1 MNIKDIDLNLLRVF
15 DVLMEERSVTRAADV
30 LNRTQ
35 SAVSHSLGK
44 LRVLFEDELFTR
56 NAGEM
61 RPTPRAIELAA
72 DISLALANIH
82 ATISRHQH
90 FDPALTQRNFRIGLS
105 DYDTMIFIPGLLEKF
120 SQHAPNATFNIIPT
134 SSAEVGALL
143 HSRQLD
149 CAIIAKLEWDDP
161 TLVRIDLGNDRLVC
175 AVWSGSPLAR
185 SRMTIENYLA
195 ATHLQISADGRS
207 TSLVD
212 IALKQLGMKRKVSAT
227 IPTYLLI
234 SHVLRGTSYI
244 THCGDSIVIVL
255 DENSEVTLMPPPLSI
270 PDIVI
275 SLIFNR
281 QFQTDPATI
290 WLRQIIVEI
299 FEEWKQKKNAW
310 RQTPCGRS
318 HDSHS

>member
-1 MNIKDIDLNLLRVF
+1 MKFKDIDLNLLRVF
-15 DVLMEERSVTRAADV
+15 DVLMEERSVTRAADA

-35 SAVSHSLGK
+35 SAVSHSLSK
-44 LRVLFEDELFTR
+44 LRLLFEDELFTR
-56 NAGEM
+56 NGGEM

-72 DISLALANIH
+72 DISLALADIQ
-82 ATISRHQH
+82 ATISRHQQ

-120 SQHAPNATFNIIPT
+120 SRHAPNATFNIIPT
-134 SSAEVGALL
+134 SSAEVGSLL

-149 CAIIAKLEWDDP
+149 VAIIAKLEWDDP
-161 TLVRIDLGNDRLVC
+161 TLVRVDLGHDRLVC
-175 AVWSGSPLAR
+175 AVWSGSHLAASPL
-185 SRMTIENYLA
+185 TIDKYMA

-207 TSLVD
+207 ASLVD
-212 IALKQLGMKRKVSAT
+212 MALKQRGLNRKVSAT

-255 DENSEVTLMPPPLSI
+255 DHNSEVKLLPPPLPI

-281 QFQTDPATI
+281 QLQTDPATI
-290 WLRQIIVEI
+290 WLQRIIVDI
-299 FEEWKQKKNAW
+299 FEEWKRKKKVW
-310 RQTPCGRS
+310 RSFDHVP
-318 HDSHS
+318 